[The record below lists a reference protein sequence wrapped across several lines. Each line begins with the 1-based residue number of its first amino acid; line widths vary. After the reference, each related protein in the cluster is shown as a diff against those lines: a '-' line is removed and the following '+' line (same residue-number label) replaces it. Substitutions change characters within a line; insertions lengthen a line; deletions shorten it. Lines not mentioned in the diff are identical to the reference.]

1 MVTRNLNSNQVNW
14 SWLSVTDVSWYV
26 NMVAAAAK
34 IQVVLV
40 VINCTL
46 LIYSTI
52 LHIITRHLH
61 KINVKRAG
69 SQLGSPILWAFL
81 VSSTASTTIEEF
93 GVFDGSIFF
102 PSCITVERE
111 KSTWVGVSISV
122 ELKTLDRPWKMA
134 LKKISLP
141 QSHSSSICNCMQHWG
156 MMSVG

>member
-1 MVTRNLNSNQVNW
+1 
-14 SWLSVTDVSWYV
+14 
-26 NMVAAAAK
+26 MVAAAAK

-93 GVFDGSIFF
+93 GVFVMAAFSF
-102 PSCITVERE
+102 PVASLLRERKVHE
-111 KSTWVGVSISV
+111 
-122 ELKTLDRPWKMA
+122 
-134 LKKISLP
+134 
-141 QSHSSSICNCMQHWG
+141 
-156 MMSVG
+156 